1 MLLCETKQ
9 GNGIPVQIP
18 ELYAPVYYTALLPS
32 VMSPSDGCTELKSY
46 SPFPKT
52 HTEHFLL

>member
-46 SPFPKT
+46 
-52 HTEHFLL
+52 